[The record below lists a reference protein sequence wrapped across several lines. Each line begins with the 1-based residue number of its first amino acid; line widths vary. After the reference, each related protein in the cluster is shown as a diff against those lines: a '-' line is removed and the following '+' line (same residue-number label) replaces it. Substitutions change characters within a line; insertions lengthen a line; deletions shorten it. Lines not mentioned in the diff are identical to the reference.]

1 MKKIISLLLGLFLIS
16 SVYANNLRIVIPF
29 PPGGSTDQISREF
42 HRALASQG
50 VNAIIEYKI
59 GAGGLIAMNHIASS
73 NDPALL
79 VNGPP
84 ILVLPILQKDNV
96 KFNLG
101 ENIHFQGL
109 VGIEP
114 TYIVTNTK
122 NSIKSIS
129 DLEQMTKIKIVNYG
143 TPGIGTSSSLSVDS
157 IFPDPAQI
165 TVVNYK
171 GGSESLQ
178 AVLKNE
184 VQIIADSEVVVGSHI
199 AAGTLY
205 PLAVISP
212 VRTKT
217 FPNVPLLKDVSPK
230 RFEEFGLYRWQGVF
244 SNNHVSKEVL
254 DIVKSLL
261 ADGQLRDRY
270 SDMGFVVTPS
280 IENNF
285 LDTESKKI
293 NRVLKKSK

>member
-1 MKKIISLLLGLFLIS
+1 
-16 SVYANNLRIVIPF
+16 
-29 PPGGSTDQISREF
+29 
-42 HRALASQG
+42 
-50 VNAIIEYKI
+50 
-59 GAGGLIAMNHIASS
+59 
-73 NDPALL
+73 
-79 VNGPP
+79 
-84 ILVLPILQKDNV
+84 
-96 KFNLG
+96 
-101 ENIHFQGL
+101 
-109 VGIEP
+109 
-114 TYIVTNTK
+114 
-122 NSIKSIS
+122 
-129 DLEQMTKIKIVNYG
+129 MTKIKIVNYG

-157 IFPDPAQI
+157 IFPDPTQI